1 MKFKN
6 YKNNYNQK
14 FKKKGSTAFTHL
26 WDQSCSL
33 YLNEIAHHI
42 RQKLSNVNKVNL
54 LDIFSDKTSGFSKI
68 NRFQFLNKTTA
79 SFA

>member
-1 MKFKN
+1 MKSK
-6 YKNNYNQK
+6 KTK
-14 FKKKGSTAFTHL
+14 ITTIRSSRKKGLLLSHTFETL
-26 WDQSCSL
+26 SCSL

-42 RQKLSNVNKVNL
+42 RQKLSNVNKVNP

-79 SFA
+79 SFT